1 MNPPNF
7 SFSFHLA
14 SMKRKNKREQK
25 TYHIAGCH
33 TSQYSISLY
42 SLLTKILNLKSF
54 TLMIYGSRKR
64 TLYSF
69 KTFNTTIICNKS
81 YHNCHQSVKGK
92 RYFLVIFFDKI
103 FSGILVYEHISQ
115 IYFIFYQFCAFNFP
129 HISKG
134 TASVKKSMVQRARR
148 TDRAPRLLR
157 PNR

>member
-81 YHNCHQSVKGK
+81 YHNCEQSAKEKKIFPRDIFRQNILRNFGVRAHFTNIFYFLSILRIQFSAHLKRDGK
-92 RYFLVIFFDKI
+92 RQKI
-103 FSGILVYEHISQ
+103 NGAES
-115 IYFIFYQFCAFNFP
+115 A
-129 HISKG
+129 
-134 TASVKKSMVQRARR
+134 A
-148 TDRAPRLLR
+148 DR
-157 PNR
+157 